1 MDEDAGEVPGGG
13 ITTHHDVG
21 GVVLIKVGVE
31 NRLADRTPARL
42 LLKQVSAIEASRFP
56 LPLRV
61 TRLQPQCGHSAG
73 GFAVAGLR
81 AARRLGVQAGVSV
94 EAGIRDEAGS
104 LPRGRHDVTET
115 GIRAPHGRTCGV
127 TEKGWLAR
135 HENGRVAGDLGA
147 GTHGLRGFGCA
158 RCCGGGCGG

>member
-94 EAGIRDEAGS
+94 EAAYVMRQEVHPAVGTMSRKRES
-104 LPRGRHDVTET
+104 GRHT
-115 GIRAPHGRTCGV
+115 G
-127 TEKGWLAR
+127 
-135 HENGRVAGDLGA
+135 
-147 GTHGLRGFGCA
+147 GCA
-158 RCCGGGCGG
+158 ASRKRDGWRVTKTGG